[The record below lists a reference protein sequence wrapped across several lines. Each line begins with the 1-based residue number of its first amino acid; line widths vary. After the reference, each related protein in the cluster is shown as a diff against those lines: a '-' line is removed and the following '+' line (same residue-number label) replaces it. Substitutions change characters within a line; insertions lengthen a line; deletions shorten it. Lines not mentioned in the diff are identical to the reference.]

1 MKKYNLTQLLD
12 GTIEITDGDDKK
24 NLKVDGVQIPIIQR
38 DYVQGRESE
47 SVIRDR
53 FLDVIFDAL
62 INGKEIELDF
72 IYGSIKKSLKN
83 NQVFLPLD
91 GQQRLTT
98 LFLLHWYIGN
108 KELINQDLKDLQVL
122 LSRFSYATRATA
134 SSFCEQLAF
143 TTFNNN
149 PAEHIFESTWFH
161 KRFEL
166 DPTVMSMT
174 NMLHHIHKRYEK
186 QQVKMYDNL
195 VKIKFYILPLD
206 GFDLT
211 DELYI
216 KMNARGKQLTDFEN
230 LKADINDWMVSDLNP
245 LKNELNLNV
254 KYHTHEIPNYLRI
267 LSKFDNEWTNTIWK
281 LSKEEVKEENKVVDK
296 YFMRFISRFILTYF
310 VDENKLSEIENSELF
325 KHFYSSEDNL
335 IRYDEFAYY
344 QQIFQSNKRIFT
356 LERIFDSISEN
367 YEVILETIQPSWTS
381 VGKWSFFDEK
391 ITQQQRILF
400 FAICK
405 YLELNT
411 FNIDN
416 FKKWIRVVWNIAID
430 PDIRSIGVMLNIM
443 KLVSELSQGSEDIY
457 AFFETEK
464 YQEIIDK
471 TKNFAALQLKEERI
485 KGYLML
491 LQDWKP
497 LIIEAESHPLFLGNI
512 RFLIDD
518 KPSFSIF
525 KKRLNNAKMLFD
537 KNGSNPDLGINHGLM
552 RYIISKFN
560 NWNQIFE
567 FDYTDSYDN
576 WQLIL
581 RRTRYCRDLIK
592 DLCSLDSLIEM
603 NEEIDKHISVKS
615 EFSIKIEN
623 NHLNLALAH
632 GNLYLDATFFH
643 WIQEN
648 GLRKLRW
655 LNEHI
660 YIVKPNAWYNKVMI
674 DCHRNELI
682 NEIDKCFGLNIT
694 ERCGVSNYFKGEVI
708 RTYKNINNKRFL
720 FTFNIRKT
728 FKIEDC
734 LDDAEPIE
742 IVKYNYMQIRSQSD
756 LTSAIETIITE
767 IKKNNYLELLT
778 ITN

>member
-12 GTIEITDGDDKK
+12 GIIEITDGDNQKMV
-24 NLKVDGVQIPIIQR
+24 KVDGVQIPIIQR

-72 IYGSIKKSLKN
+72 VYGSIKKSVDN

-98 LFLLHWYIGN
+98 LYLLHWYIGN
-108 KELINQDLKDLQVL
+108 KELINKELKDLQVL

-143 TTFNNN
+143 TTFNNDPTN
-149 PAEHIFESTWFH
+149 DIFESVWFH

-195 VKIKFYILPLD
+195 TKIKFYILPLD

-230 LKADINDWMVSDLNP
+230 LKADINDWMVGDLNP
-245 LKNELNLNV
+245 LRDELNLNV
-254 KYHTHEIPNYLRI
+254 SYHTHEIPNYLRI

-281 LSKEEVKEENKVVDK
+281 LSKEEEKEENKVVDK
-296 YFMRFISRFILTYF
+296 YFMRFISRFVLTYF
-310 VDENKLSEIENSELF
+310 IEENKLSEIENSELF
-325 KHFYSSEDNL
+325 KRFYSSDDNL
-335 IRYDEFAYY
+335 IRYDDFAFY
-344 QQIFQSNKRIFT
+344 QQIFQSNKRIFA
-356 LERIFDSISEN
+356 LERILDSISEN
-367 YEVILETIQPSWTS
+367 YEVIIEALQPSWTS
-381 VGKWSFFDEK
+381 SGKWSFFDEK

-400 FAICK
+400 YAVCK

-411 FNIDN
+411 FNIDRFN
-416 FKKWIRVVWNIAID
+416 KWIRVVWNIAID

-443 KLVSELSQGSEDIY
+443 KLVSELSEGSEDIY

-485 KGYLML
+485 KGNLML
-491 LQDWKP
+491 LQDWKIH
-497 LIIEAESHPLFLGNI
+497 IIEAESHPLFLGNI

-518 KPSFSIF
+518 KPTLSIF
-525 KKRLNNAKMLFD
+525 TQRLNNAKLLFD
-537 KNGSNPDLGINHGLM
+537 KNGTNTNFRNDHAVL
-552 RYIISKFN
+552 RYIISKFDD
-560 NWNQIFE
+560 WNQIFE
-567 FDYTDSYDN
+567 FDYTDNYDN

-581 RRTRYCRDLIK
+581 RRNRYCRDLLK
-592 DLCSLDSLIEM
+592 DLCSIDSLMEM
-603 NEEIDKHISVKS
+603 NEEIDKYISVKS
-615 EFSIKIEN
+615 NYSIKMETN
-623 NHLNLALAH
+623 YLNLALAH
-632 GNLYLDATFFH
+632 VNLYQDATFFH

-674 DCHRNELI
+674 DCYRNELM
-682 NEIDKCFGLNIT
+682 NEIDKNFGLKMT
-694 ERCGVSNYFKGEVI
+694 ERCGSTNYFKGEVI
-708 RTYKNINNKRFL
+708 CTYKNINNKRFL
-720 FTFNIRKT
+720 FTFNFRKT
-728 FKIEDC
+728 FKIEEC
-734 LDDAEPIE
+734 FDDTESKE
-742 IVKYNYMQIRSQSD
+742 VVKYNYMLIKSLSD
-756 LTSAIETIITE
+756 LTSVMNTIITE
-767 IKKNNYLELLT
+767 LKENNYLELLP
-778 ITN
+778 ISS